1 MRNLSVK
8 SVVMQISLAICTI
21 TFGTVLEASSTPSS
35 QGAHTLEVWTIK
47 QQSCTLGDIEVLVN
61 ESAFRWKNGKSG
73 LTLTTHA
80 PDWKI
85 FAYNDLNKKFME
97 LTKKDLLE
105 MVNKKSASSQ
115 PKKWPVI
122 SGTAVMAGVPVVRA
136 ISPMHVQVPKSV
148 SLKLNEAAKTHRKL
162 DAQEAQLVD
171 KSLKDAHE
179 EVWVARDIAVPT
191 AALSLLSH
199 DLPAAFTPRA
209 FIRVITVTNKG
220 VTRTMMD
227 TQSVHH
233 NKVSADAFDPP
244 TGYKRA
250 ESQLALFIDDSDFDD
265 LEAPKPHG
273 KTAGKN

>member
-21 TFGTVLEASSTPSS
+21 TIGTVLEASSTPSS
-35 QGAHTLEVWTIK
+35 QGAHTMEVWTIK

-61 ESAFRWKNGKSG
+61 ESAFRWKNAKSG

-105 MVNKKSASSQ
+105 MVNKKSAGSK

-122 SGTAVMAGVPVVRA
+122 SGTAVIAGIPVVRA
-136 ISPMHVQVPKSV
+136 ISPVHVEVQKSL
-148 SLKLNEAAKTHRKL
+148 SLKLNEAAKTNRKL
-162 DAQEAQLVD
+162 DAKEAQLVD
-171 KSLKDAHE
+171 QSLKDAHE
-179 EVWVARDIAVPT
+179 EIWVARNIAVPT
-191 AALSLLSH
+191 AAIGLLNS
-199 DLPAAFTPRA
+199 DLPASFTPHP
-209 FIRVITVTNKG
+209 FIRMITVTNKG

-227 TQSVHH
+227 TQSVRR
-233 NKVSADAFDPP
+233 NKVSTDAFNPP
-244 TGYKRA
+244 PGYKRA
-250 ESQLALFIDDSDFDD
+250 ESQLSLFIDDSDFDD
-265 LEAPKPHG
+265 LEAPKTSG
-273 KTAGKN
+273 KTPGKN